1 MPGRNNVTFGDAEDK
16 MAAHPCRRSD
26 FTGIVTSP
34 LTLMTAAEAKQ
45 GVDWAALRVGCLSS
59 EEF

>member
-1 MPGRNNVTFGDAEDK
+1 